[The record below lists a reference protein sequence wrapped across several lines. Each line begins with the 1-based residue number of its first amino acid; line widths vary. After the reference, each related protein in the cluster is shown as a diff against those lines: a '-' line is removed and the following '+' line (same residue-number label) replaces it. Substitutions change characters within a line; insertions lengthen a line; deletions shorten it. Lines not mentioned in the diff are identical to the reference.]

1 MLYFKRRIVMVR
13 KLITIGIVLI
23 SFLFQDLGISDIVIK
38 DAYAQTKTGTVK
50 KPAVEK
56 KKAEKAQPQKQDGFS
71 FEVKEFPDGVIGKR
85 YNFVLAPKEATPPY
99 KVTVVKG
106 SLPTGITVNQRTG
119 GIEGE
124 PAQAGAWPLTLS
136 LTDAKGKKGIFAG
149 SVKVWRVLT
158 VGEHGKFKGIE
169 GLQMAL
175 NMAQDMDEMRI
186 EKGIISGSGLVIPS
200 NKTWAHGIKIS
211 GGWDEI
217 FEGKSINP
225 EDTVLDGG
233 GKESRILEIGNS
245 AGIVS
250 VENMKFTNSERG
262 AVEISGGSAVFTN
275 CTFTSNSAKYGGGA
289 VSGNGTFINCTFTS
303 NSVSTGDGG
312 AVNGGGLFTNC
323 TFTSNAASG
332 RGGAVSGRGTFTNC
346 TFTSN
351 AASGSGGAVSGNG
364 TFTNCTLYGNL
375 AKDVGGAV
383 FGGGEIINSI
393 FYKNTAGRKDNDI
406 SVRGNLKIDFS
417 LVNYM
422 SGAADFGAD
431 NIMGDP
437 KFIDPDNGDLHLR
450 PDSPAINV
458 GKIAP
463 EINKHPVDLD
473 GKPRI
478 VGGKI
483 DMGAYEWDGKLT
495 KPTIGLTGVSALAAG
510 GAHNVALKKDG
521 TVWAWGSN
529 SDGQLGDGTTI
540 NRSTPVQISGLTGV
554 STIAAAYSPHT
565 VALMKDG
572 TVWAWGANRFGNLG
586 DGTTINRSTPVQI
599 SELTNISA
607 IAAAD
612 WNSIVL

>member
-1 MLYFKRRIVMVR
+1 MVR

-56 KKAEKAQPQKQDGFS
+56 KKAEKAQPQKQDDFS
-71 FEVKEFPDGVIGKR
+71 FEVKEFPDGVIGRR
-85 YNFVLAPKEATPPY
+85 YNFVLTPKEATPPY
-99 KVTVVKG
+99 RVTIAKG
-106 SLPTGITVNQRTG
+106 SLPPGITVNQRTG
-119 GIEGE
+119 GLGGE
-124 PAQAGAWPLTLS
+124 PAQVGAWPLTLS

-289 VSGNGTFINCTFTS
+289 VSGNGTFINCAFTNNSAEYSSGGAVSGGGTFTNSTFTSNSAKHGGGAVNGNGTFTNCTFTS

-406 SVRGNLKIDFS
+406 SVGGNLKIDYS
-417 LVNYM
+417 LLNYI
-422 SGAADFGAD
+422 SGAADFGPN

-483 DMGAYEWDGKLT
+483 DMGAYEWTGKQT
-495 KPTIGLTGVSALAAG
+495 KPIIGLMGVSAVAAVRG
-510 GAHNVALKKDG
+510 IPSFLKTTALFG
-521 TVWAWGSN
+521 HGE
-529 SDGQLGDGTTI
+529 
-540 NRSTPVQISGLTGV
+540 QIMQAS
-554 STIAAAYSPHT
+554 
-565 VALMKDG
+565 
-572 TVWAWGANRFGNLG
+572 
-586 DGTTINRSTPVQI
+586 
-599 SELTNISA
+599 
-607 IAAAD
+607 
-612 WNSIVL
+612 